1 MTLKE
6 KIRISIEKGIYVNKN
21 GDCIGV
27 SKKIIGYIFSTGY
40 KIYKFRYQGKLYKCM
55 VHQLQAY
62 QKYGDLLF
70 NDGIVV
76 RHLKGDPTDN
86 SWDNICIGTQSENML
101 DKPKYVR
108 ERVALKATRVNQ
120 DNIRP
125 LKERYE
131 IYKLLY
137 KGYSYSSIMK
147 LYNIAKGTLSYMKN
161 YSKEYKEFIEKQIST

>member
-1 MTLKE
+1 
-6 KIRISIEKGIYVNKN
+6 
-21 GDCIGV
+21 
-27 SKKIIGYIFSTGY
+27 
-40 KIYKFRYQGKLYKCM
+40 M

-76 RHLKGDPTDN
+76 RHLNGVPTDN
-86 SWDNICIGTQSENML
+86 SWDNICIGTHSDNML

-131 IYKLLY
+131 IYNLLF

-161 YSKEYKEFIEKQIST
+161 YSKEYKEFIERQHLLP